1 MHGFEQLIV
10 EPVDFARFVDEGTK
24 AGCYRVP
31 GSRLP
36 GASAGT
42 SR

>member
-10 EPVDFARFVDEGTK
+10 QPVDFARFVDDGTK

-31 GSRLP
+31 VNRLP